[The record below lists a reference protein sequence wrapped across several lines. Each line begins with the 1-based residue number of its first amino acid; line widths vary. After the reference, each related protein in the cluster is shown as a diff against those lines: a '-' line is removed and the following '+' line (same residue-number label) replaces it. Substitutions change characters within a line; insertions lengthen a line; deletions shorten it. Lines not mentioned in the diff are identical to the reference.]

1 MASIWSDEF
10 RYNTWL
16 DVELHACEAWGKL
29 GKIPRRELSRI
40 KARAKNIDPK
50 RVLKI
55 EEKVKHDVIAFLTAV
70 AEKVGPASR
79 FIHMGMTSSDVLDT
93 AFAFQLKTAADIIL
107 KDIDE
112 LLRVLKKQARKYKDT
127 PVIGRSHGIH
137 AEPTSFGI
145 RFALWFAE
153 FERLKRRMTCAKNH
167 VAVGKVSG
175 AVGTFANVP
184 PSIER
189 YVCKKMGLDIEPVST
204 QVVQRDRH
212 AHFFTVL
219 GLIASSIEKIATEIR
234 HLQRTE
240 VLEAEEPFA
249 KGQKGSSAMPH
260 KRNPIISENLCGLA
274 RIVRANS
281 LAAMENVVLWHER
294 DISHSSVERVIA
306 PDSTILVDFML
317 ARLTKMLAGLQVYPD
332 MMLRNLNMLGGLVH
346 SQRVLL
352 ALVGAGMRRE
362 EAYKVVQEAA
372 MKVWEDIRAGRKAD
386 FCRLLK
392 QNKEVARRLSPTQI
406 DKLFDLKY
414 HLKYINTIYKRVFE
428 K

>member
-1 MASIWSDEF
+1 MAKIWSDEF

-16 DVELHACEAWGKL
+16 NVELHACEAWGRL
-29 GKIPRRELSRI
+29 GKIPRKELSLI
-40 KARAKNIDPK
+40 KARAKNISPK
-50 RVLKI
+50 RILKI

-70 AEKVGPASR
+70 SEKVGPASR
-79 FIHMGMTSSDVLDT
+79 FIHVGMTSSDVLDT

-107 KDIDE
+107 KDIDA
-112 LLRVLKKQARKYKDT
+112 LLKVLKKQARKYKNT

-137 AEPTSFGI
+137 AEPTSFGL
-145 RFALWFAE
+145 RFTLWFAE

-189 YVCKKMGLDIEPVST
+189 YVCRKMGLEIEPVST

-212 AHFFTVL
+212 AHFFAVL
-219 GLIASSIEKIATEIR
+219 ALIASSIEKIATEIR

-240 VLEAEEPFA
+240 VLEAEEPFT

-260 KRNPIISENLCGLA
+260 KRNPILSENLCGLA

-281 LAAMENVVLWHER
+281 LAAMENVALWHER

-317 ARLTKMLAGLQVYPD
+317 ARLAKMLANLQVYPD
-332 MMLRNLNMLGGLVH
+332 MMLKNLNMLGGLVH

-352 ALVGAGMRRE
+352 ALVASGMRRE
-362 EAYKVVQEAA
+362 EAYKIVQENA
-372 MKVWEDIRAGRKAD
+372 MRVWEDIRAGKKAD
-386 FCRLLK
+386 FRRLLK
-392 QNKEVARRLSPTQI
+392 QNKEVARHLKPAEV

-414 HLKYINTIYKRVFE
+414 HLKHVGTIYKRVF